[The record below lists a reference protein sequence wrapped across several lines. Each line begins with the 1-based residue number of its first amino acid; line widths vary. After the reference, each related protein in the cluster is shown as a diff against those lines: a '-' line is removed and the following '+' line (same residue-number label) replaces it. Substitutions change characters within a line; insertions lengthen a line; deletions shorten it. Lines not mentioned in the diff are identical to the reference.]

1 MSYNIKQVEEYE
13 KSRVSVFLVEQ
24 LKDEFS
30 TLSVEKELLIELF
43 SRAMQIEQCFIAIDS
58 HEIIG
63 LITYSTIQQ
72 ASFEISLKEVKN
84 IMGWKSLRFYFD
96 MMQGE
101 KRIGGHQIYINT
113 LVVHSKYR
121 RQGVGTKLLKF
132 LVHEIKGSEY
142 LLDVLSTNQKA
153 LRLYQGFGFKTIV
166 TKKQKFLLQLK
177 LIRRISMK
185 YISDNS
191 LQ

>member
-101 KRIGGHQIYINT
+101 KRIGRQQIYINT

-132 LVHEIKGSEY
+132 FVHEIKGSEY
-142 LLDVLSTNQKA
+142 LLAVLSTNQKA